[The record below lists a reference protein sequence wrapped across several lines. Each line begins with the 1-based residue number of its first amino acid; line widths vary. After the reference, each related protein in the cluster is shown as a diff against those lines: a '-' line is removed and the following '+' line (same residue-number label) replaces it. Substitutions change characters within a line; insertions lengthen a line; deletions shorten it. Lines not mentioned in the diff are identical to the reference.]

1 MKRRLNPWIG
11 GSALVLGAVGA
22 WLGWLVTD
30 LSCRAD
36 QVSASGGCPI
46 WAVSIAGLSFIGV
59 SIGTAVVL
67 AMTSRSI
74 AEFRQ
79 SQDISRQ
86 TPDASQTHE
95 PGS

>member
-1 MKRRLNPWIG
+1 M
-11 GSALVLGAVGA
+11 LGIVGA

-36 QVSASGGCPI
+36 QIPGSGGCPI
-46 WAVSIAGLSFIGV
+46 WAVSIAVLSFIGV

-74 AEFRQ
+74 AEYRQ
-79 SQDISRQ
+79 SR
-86 TPDASQTHE
+86 DAPRE
-95 PGS
+95 EADG